1 MKTYL
6 KGVLYMSINNLSSF
20 TKERLGLCIE
30 NDTID
35 NNLYEEYGVKRGLR
49 DLNGIGINAGIT
61 NISLSRAYTMED
73 GKHTP
78 ADGELYYRGYEI
90 RQLIDGFT
98 KEGRFGFEECTYLL
112 LFGKLP
118 DENELAKFKQ
128 VLNLAYD
135 LPHNFIQDVIMKNPT
150 KDIISNMTKSILA
163 LGSYDKSE
171 TDISLD
177 NVLQQCLMIISVFPR
192 LAVYSFQGY
201 RHYELGKSC
210 YIHKPNPELSF
221 AENILSIH
229 TA

>member
-1 MKTYL
+1 
-6 KGVLYMSINNLSSF
+6 MSINNLSSF

-98 KEGRFGFEECTYLL
+98 KEGRFGVEACTYL
-112 LFGKLP
+112 
-118 DENELAKFKQ
+118 
-128 VLNLAYD
+128 
-135 LPHNFIQDVIMKNPT
+135 
-150 KDIISNMTKSILA
+150 
-163 LGSYDKSE
+163 
-171 TDISLD
+171 
-177 NVLQQCLMIISVFPR
+177 
-192 LAVYSFQGY
+192 
-201 RHYELGKSC
+201 
-210 YIHKPNPELSF
+210 
-221 AENILSIH
+221 
-229 TA
+229 

>member
-1 MKTYL
+1 
-6 KGVLYMSINNLSSF
+6 
-20 TKERLGLCIE
+20 
-30 NDTID
+30 
-35 NNLYEEYGVKRGLR
+35 
-49 DLNGIGINAGIT
+49 
-61 NISLSRAYTMED
+61 MED

-78 ADGELYYRGYEI
+78 TDGELYYRGYEI

-163 LGSYDKSE
+163 LGSYDKSG
-171 TDISLD
+171 DGYISGQRSSAVSYD
-177 NVLQQCLMIISVFPR
+177 NKCIPKTRCIFFPGIQT
-192 LAVYSFQGY
+192 L
-201 RHYELGKSC
+201 
-210 YIHKPNPELSF
+210 
-221 AENILSIH
+221 
-229 TA
+229 